1 MATPKSDAKIIWQLG
16 DRTAKLTFAIP
27 YVGELN
33 LTVGAELPGTGVR
46 HMPDEQKGLALRHAK
61 LMLRILINALDKGG
75 TFP

>member
-1 MATPKSDAKIIWQLG
+1 MATPTSDAKLIWQLG

-27 YVGELN
+27 NVGELS

-46 HMPDEQKGLALRHAK
+46 QMPDEQKRLALRHAK
-61 LMLRILINALDKGG
+61 LMLRNLMNALDKGG